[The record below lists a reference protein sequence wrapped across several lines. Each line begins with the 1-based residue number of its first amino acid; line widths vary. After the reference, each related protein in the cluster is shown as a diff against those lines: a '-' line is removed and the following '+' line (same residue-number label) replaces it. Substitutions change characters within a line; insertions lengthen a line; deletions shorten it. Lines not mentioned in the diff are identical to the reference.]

1 MQEIHSSNPTVATGI
16 FDLHKSWGLHHRS
29 SRYSVISEVS
39 RTSTSTV
46 PNTDPIRYEVMIRAN
61 SATFQ
66 INNAKLYVPVVTLSI
81 NEKI

>member
-1 MQEIHSSNPTVATGI
+1 MQEIRSSNPTVVTGI
-16 FDLHKSWGLHHRS
+16 FDPHKSRGLHHRS

-46 PNTDPIRYEVMIRAN
+46 PNTDPVKYEVITRAN

-66 INNAKLYVPVVTLSI
+66 INNAKLYVPFVTLSI
-81 NEKI
+81 NDEI